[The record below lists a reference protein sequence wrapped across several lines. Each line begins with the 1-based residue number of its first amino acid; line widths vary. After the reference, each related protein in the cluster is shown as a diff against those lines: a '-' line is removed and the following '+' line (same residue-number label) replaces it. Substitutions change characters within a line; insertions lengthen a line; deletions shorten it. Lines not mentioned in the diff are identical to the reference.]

1 MTSLD
6 RKLVRD
12 LLQMKGQM
20 LAICLVLACGLA
32 TFIMSISVL
41 DSLQS
46 SRERYYAQ
54 YRLADVFASLK
65 RAPNP
70 LATRL
75 SEIPG
80 VATVETRVTVGVN
93 LDVQGLKEP
102 AVGRILSLP
111 DYGEPALN
119 RVHLRAGR
127 MPEHGREGE
136 VLANEAFAEAHGFE
150 PGATVTAIING
161 RRKTLT
167 IVGIALSPE
176 FVYTLPP
183 GSLFPDDRRY
193 GVFWMRYTQL
203 AAAYDMEGA
212 FNDAAM
218 ALSRDAVPEEVI
230 RRVDRVLDPFGGL
243 GAYTRKD
250 QLSNRFLSSEIQQL
264 QSTGMIIP
272 IIFLSVAAFLL
283 NVVLT
288 RLINTQREQ
297 IAVLKAFGYTH
308 REIGIHYLRMVTL
321 VVAIGIVLGTG
332 FGAWLGRG
340 LLKMYAGF
348 YRFPVF
354 DFNVP
359 ARTLLIAA
367 GVGLFS
373 AFLGVFGAVR
383 RAVRLPPAEAMR
395 PAPPPSYRPSA
406 IERLGFQR
414 LLSQAGRMILRNLER
429 HPVKAALSVFAVA
442 ISTAILV
449 VGNFM
454 EDSVNYMMDFQFQL
468 VERQD
473 VTLTFIEPRGDG
485 ALREV
490 EHLPGVLYA
499 EPFRTVSAR
508 FRAGPRQELTG
519 ITGVPAQNRLNRPVD
534 ADERP
539 IDAPPHGLVL
549 SEKLA
554 ELLAVKPGD
563 TITVETLEQTRPV
576 LRVRVARLLRDYA
589 GTSAYM
595 RLDELN
601 RLMRQGPMISGV
613 HLTADSS
620 RLDDLYAELKEI
632 PLVAGVTVKEAA
644 IRSFYE
650 TFAQNLLT
658 MKAFNVIF
666 ACVIAIG
673 VVYNNARIALSE
685 RSRELA
691 TLRVLGFTRA
701 EISAILLGELGV
713 LTIIAVPFGLL
724 AGYGLAL
731 LVVAAADT
739 ELYRIPMSISPAT
752 HGFAACVIFA
762 AALVSG
768 LIVRR
773 RLDHLDLVAVLKQRE

>member
-6 RKLVRD
+6 RKLLRD
-12 LLQMKGQM
+12 LFQMKGQM

-32 TFIMSISVL
+32 TFIMSVSVL
-41 DSLQS
+41 DSLKS
-46 SRERYYAQ
+46 SRDRYYAQ
-54 YRLADVFASLK
+54 YGLADVFVRLK
-65 RAPNP
+65 RAPVP
-70 LATRL
+70 VAARLAA
-75 SEIPG
+75 IPG
-80 VATVETRVTVGVN
+80 VAAVETRVTVGVN
-93 LDVQGLKEP
+93 LDVEGLKEP
-102 AVGRILSLP
+102 GVGVIISLP
-111 DYGEPALN
+111 DYRQPTLN

-127 MPEHGREGE
+127 MPEPGREGE

-150 PGATVTAIING
+150 PGAKVTAVING
-161 RRKTLT
+161 RRETLT

-176 FVYTLPP
+176 FVYTLPA
-183 GSLFPDDRRY
+183 GSLFPDDKRY
-193 GVFWMRYTQL
+193 GIFWMRYTQL

-212 FNDAAM
+212 FNDATFS
-218 ALSRDAVPEEVI
+218 LSRDAMSAEVI
-230 RRVDRVLDPFGGL
+230 RRVDRVLEPFGGL
-243 GAYTRKD
+243 GAYARED
-250 QLSNRFLSSEIQQL
+250 QLSNRFLSSEIQGL
-264 QSTGMIIP
+264 ESTGFIIP
-272 IIFLSVAAFLL
+272 VIFLSVAAFLL

-321 VVAIGIVLGTG
+321 VAVVGIVLGTG
-332 FGAWLGRG
+332 LGAWLGRG
-340 LLKMYAGF
+340 LLRMYAEF

-359 ARTLLIAA
+359 ARTLVMAS
-367 GVGLFS
+367 GVALLS
-373 AFLGVFGAVR
+373 AFLGVFGAIR

-395 PAPPPSYRPSA
+395 PPPPPVYRTSLV
-406 IERLGFQR
+406 ERIGLQR
-414 LLSQAGRMILRNLER
+414 VLSQASRMILRNIER
-429 HPVKAALSVFAVA
+429 HPFKASLSVFAVA
-442 ISTAILV
+442 VATAILV

-454 EDSVNYMMDFQFQL
+454 ADSIDYMMDFQFQL

-473 VTLTFIEPRGDG
+473 LTITFIEPRGDR

-490 EHLPGVLYA
+490 RHMPGVIYT

-508 FRAGPRQELTG
+508 FRVGPREELTA
-519 ITGVPAQNRLNRPVD
+519 ITGLPLRSRLTRPVD
-534 ADERP
+534 ANERP
-539 IDAPPHGLVL
+539 IVFPPHGLVL

-563 TITVETLEQTRPV
+563 LVTVEALEQTRPV
-576 LRVRVARLLRDYA
+576 FHVPVSRLLRDYS
-589 GTSAYM
+589 GTAAYL

-601 RLMRQGPMISGV
+601 RLMQQGPMISGV
-613 HLTADSS
+613 QVVADS
-620 RLDDLYAELKEI
+620 RQLDDLYVELKEI
-632 PLVAGVTVKEAA
+632 PLVSGVTVKQAA

-650 TFAQNLLT
+650 TFAKNLLT
-658 MKAFNVIF
+658 MKSINVIF

-701 EISAILLGELGV
+701 EISAILLGELAA
-713 LTIIAVPFGLL
+713 LTLSAVPLGLVGGYCL
-724 AGYGLAL
+724 AW
-731 LVVAAADT
+731 LVVIGADT
-739 ELYRIPMSISPAT
+739 DLYRVPMVVSPAT
-752 HGFAACVIFA
+752 YGFAACVIIA